1 MIQVYTGVPGAGK
14 SYKMVSDLKAYLEKV
29 EKMNAKTSAP
39 SEVQNF
45 TVIANIRGL
54 NNDKLPHI
62 NFDDYIAECFPQPDM
77 KMADRIE
84 QFFSYEY
91 QKALNEKFGGP
102 ILYVIDECQ
111 LYFPRGS
118 KLPRTEAYFQRHRH
132 LGHYVFL
139 ATQTLSRSVNANLV
153 ALIEIEYTAVRRSF
167 SFVGE
172 FRYQC
177 RTPGVKETFST
188 IIVYPKQ
195 EIFDLY
201 TSFEAAEIK
210 KPRKEIMRKLL
221 IPLLILPVAVYLFYD
236 NALNQDKM
244 VKRITGKEVEKTSSN
259 SAAAPGSGIDQSVNQ
274 YALNQSQTELNAL
287 RARLEA
293 KERVFLAVVLVGG
306 KKMTIDPETNAYV
319 EVKKIKHRVTCGGD
333 EGLNC
338 YFDRPV
344 EEAIRVAGSN
354 SYGSPYPPASSLGYG
369 NSFSPQPTAQSGGTG
384 SFVEPDLVPGPDALT
399 PSKSF

>member
-14 SYKMVSDLKAYLEKV
+14 SYKMVLDLKEYLEKV
-29 EKMNAKTSAP
+29 EKKNAKASDP

-62 NFDDYIAECFPQPDM
+62 NFDEYIMECFPQPDM
-77 KMADRIE
+77 KMADRVE

-167 SFVGE
+167 SFMGE

-177 RTPGVKETFST
+177 RTPGVKESFNTLM
-188 IIVYPKQ
+188 VRPKQ

-210 KPRKEIMRKLL
+210 KPRKELMRKLM
-221 IPLLILPVAVYLFYD
+221 IPLLIFPICGYLFFDGAMNKDRYIET
-236 NALNQDKM
+236 M
-244 VKRITGKEVEKTSSN
+244 TGKKPTQSSQP
-259 SAAAPGSGIDQSVNQ
+259 SAAASNAGSGQPIDQSQ
-274 YALNQSQTELNAL
+274 LNQSQAELNAL
-287 RARLEA
+287 RAKLEE
-293 KERVFLAVVLVGG
+293 KERVFLSVVLVGG

-319 EVKKIKHRVTCGGD
+319 EVKTIKHRVICSGD

-338 YFDRPV
+338 YFDRQV
-344 EEAIRVAGSN
+344 NTAVRVAGAN
-354 SYGSPYPPASSLGYG
+354 GYGSPYPPSSP
-369 NSFSPQPTAQSGGTG
+369 SFSHSNSLSAPPKTSSVGQG
-384 SFVEPDLVPGPDALT
+384 SFVDSDLVPEPDVVA
-399 PSKSF
+399 PKHF